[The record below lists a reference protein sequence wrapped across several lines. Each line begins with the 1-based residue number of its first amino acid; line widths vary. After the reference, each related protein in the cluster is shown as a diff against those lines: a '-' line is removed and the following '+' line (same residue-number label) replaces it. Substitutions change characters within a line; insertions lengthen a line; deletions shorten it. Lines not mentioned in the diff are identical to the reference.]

1 MTKIYSLILFASLCL
16 SAVAQNNPYILAV
29 DEYVPAPGQFI
40 NTMPEYV
47 EGDNA
52 ATMAQKCTE
61 YLANDAGK
69 RVCLGAWGGYITF
82 HFDHPVVN
90 VEGAMDLY
98 IKGNAHTGN
107 AEAGIVMVSQ
117 DVNGNGLPDDTWYE
131 LSGSADEDD
140 FGVRYD
146 YELEYT
152 KLGDSLDVAWSN
164 NLGNAGFINRNP
176 FHQQDYFPEWIE
188 SPLTF
193 KGTLLPDNATDTSG
207 NGSYW
212 VLEPY
217 RFGYVDNLP
226 NTDTLGCSFNIDW
239 AVEPSTR
246 EAVKLKYVDF
256 VRVYTALHQDCG
268 WIGETSTEITGAQDL
283 HPEAALP
290 AGIESISLPCKET
303 SASFDLFGRSIC
315 QGHTGFAIK
324 GRKIILQR

>member
-1 MTKIYSLILFASLCL
+1 MKIIISLAFFSSLAL
-16 SAVAQNNPYILAV
+16 SALAQSNPYIQAV

-40 NTMPEYV
+40 NTMPEYS

-61 YLANDAGK
+61 YIANDAGK
-69 RVCLGAWGGYITF
+69 TVCLGAWGGYITF

-90 VEGAMDLY
+90 VEGTMDLY

-107 AEAGIVMVSQ
+107 AEPGIVMVSQ
-117 DVNGNGLPDDTWYE
+117 DLNGNGLPDDTWYE
-131 LSGSADEDD
+131 LSGSADIDE

-146 YELEYT
+146 YEMDYW

-164 NLGNAGFINRNP
+164 NLGNAGFISRNP
-176 FHQQDYFPEWIE
+176 FHQQEYFPAWIE
-188 SPLTF
+188 SPQTF
-193 KGTLLPDNATDTSG
+193 KGSLLPNNATDTSG

-217 RFGYVDNLP
+217 RFGYADNMP

-239 AVEPSTR
+239 AVEPLSR
-246 EAVKLKYVDF
+246 ESINLKYVDF

-268 WIGETSTEITGAQDL
+268 WIGETSTEISGAEDL
-283 HPEAALP
+283 HPEAELP
-290 AGIESISLPCKET
+290 ASIEQISLSREENRN
-303 SASFDLFGRSIC
+303 SFDLFGRKTSAEKQSFVI
-315 QGHTGFAIK
+315 Q
-324 GRKIILQR
+324 GRKLILKR